1 MSTALLSYT
10 LKSWTCLYFPLL
22 DWTSWKPSRRLLWRS
37 LPALRKILRFWGTW
51 RRMQWCVVFLL
62 CHLLECPFQIN
73 GVFFGLLLGFLGC
86 TVAET
91 EFFLQPAEA
100 KVCIYQLSNL
110 LTGPL
115 VVEVH
120 LKVVWHLH
128 LVFIDSLCIPWGP
141 LNWDLGGTLH
151 GKLCMMGMHFER
163 SRSGMG
169 CTSPLYRDQ
178 RRWYSSV

>member
-1 MSTALLSYT
+1 MCWRQSMGMSTALLSYT
-10 LKSWTCLYFPLL
+10 LKCWTCLYFLLL

-141 LNWDLGGTLH
+141 LNWHWD
-151 GKLCMMGMHFER
+151 
-163 SRSGMG
+163 SGRDSAWEVVHDG
-169 CTSPLYRDQ
+169 HALWEVEVWDGVHITSI
-178 RRWYSSV
+178 